1 MSLMCT
7 LQVCKAQPGMCGH
20 EKTMLG
26 IAVLLAA
33 GTGAY
38 LFLG

>member
-7 LQVCKAQPGMCGH
+7 LQVCKAQSGMCGH
-20 EKTMLG
+20 EKALFG
-26 IAVLLAA
+26 IAVLLVVGA
-33 GTGAY
+33 GAY